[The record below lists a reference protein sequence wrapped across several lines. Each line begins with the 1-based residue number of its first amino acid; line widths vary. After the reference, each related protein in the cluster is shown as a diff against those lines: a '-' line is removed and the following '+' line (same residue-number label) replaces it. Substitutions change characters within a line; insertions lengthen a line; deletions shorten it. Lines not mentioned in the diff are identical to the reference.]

1 MIGRRNMLCGMHVH
15 VELPGPHA
23 RVGVMTRMIPFL
35 PLFIALATASS
46 FWRSRPTPPSTRSR
60 GRHAR
65 AVHDEKEFDAYVGAL
80 VKAGVIKDASFIWWA
95 MRPSLAHPTLEL
107 RASDSWQAGGRLS
120 RYCGTVPG
128 ARATIVP
135 GSKAQCRSRRGGPRH
150 CGRKQ
155 VGAARSFVLVGPFRF
170 PG

>member
-35 PLFIALATASS
+35 PLFIALATASP

-80 VKAGVIKDASFIWWA
+80 VKRASSRTRASSGGRCALRWPTPPSNCAPPTAGKLVED
-95 MRPSLAHPTLEL
+95 SLAIAALFRMARHVRLCWWGHFGS
-107 RASDSWQAGGRLS
+107 RGR
-120 RYCGTVPG
+120 
-128 ARATIVP
+128 
-135 GSKAQCRSRRGGPRH
+135 
-150 CGRKQ
+150 
-155 VGAARSFVLVGPFRF
+155 
-170 PG
+170 